1 MQRLQKTGG
10 RYLLQT
16 KTAFRDSPLFSIANV
31 ASSQELRISKSRPQ
45 PALSLPQPSQY
56 NPLFAYRGGTAMATA
71 EAKIHVSEFSNE
83 PFIDFSKPENRK
95 AMEDALKK
103 VASEFGREYPM
114 YIGGQKVIT
123 AEKRTSTNPSHP
135 SQVIGIFQT
144 ATPEM
149 AAQAVEAVSKA
160 FESWKRVPAAQRV
173 ECLFRAAKI
182 LRERK
187 FEMNAL
193 ICYEAGKTWPEADA
207 DTAETIDFLEFYGRE
222 MLRLAGPQQ
231 VVPMKGE
238 KNYLVYIPLG
248 VGVVIPPWNFPAAIA
263 AGMTMASL
271 VTGNTVVLK
280 PAGDTPT
287 VAAKFVEIAYEA
299 GIPKDAL
306 NFLTGPGAEIGD
318 VLVKHPKTRYIA
330 FTGSKEVGLRISELA
345 GKTVPGQIW
354 IKRTVLEM
362 GGKDSIIVD
371 EEGDVDAAV
380 EGVAQAAF
388 GYQGQKCSA
397 CSRAIV
403 SEKIYDSFVEKLV
416 ARTRKIAV
424 GPSEDPD
431 NYMGPVVSKSAMN
444 TILNYIEVGKKEGR
458 LLHGGGRAAGD
469 GYFIQPRIIA
479 DVDPQ
484 ARISQEEIF
493 GPVLAVIK
501 AKDFDQALEIAN
513 NTEFGLTGGVYSKNP
528 EKLEKAQETFHV
540 GNLYL
545 NRKCTGAMVGA
556 HPFGGFNM
564 SGTDSKAG
572 GRDYLLLF
580 LQAKTVAEKLQN

>member
-1 MQRLQKTGG
+1 
-10 RYLLQT
+10 
-16 KTAFRDSPLFSIANV
+16 
-31 ASSQELRISKSRPQ
+31 
-45 PALSLPQPSQY
+45 
-56 NPLFAYRGGTAMATA
+56 
-71 EAKIHVSEFSNE
+71 
-83 PFIDFSKPENRK
+83 
-95 AMEDALKK
+95 
-103 VASEFGREYPM
+103 
-114 YIGGQKVIT
+114 
-123 AEKRTSTNPSHP
+123 
-135 SQVIGIFQT
+135 
-144 ATPEM
+144 
-149 AAQAVEAVSKA
+149 
-160 FESWKRVPAAQRV
+160 
-173 ECLFRAAKI
+173 
-182 LRERK
+182 
-187 FEMNAL
+187 MNAL

-207 DTAETIDFLEFYGRE
+207 DTAETIDFCEYYGRE

-287 VAAKFVEIAYEA
+287 VAAKFVDIAYEA

-306 NFLTGPGAEIGD
+306 SFLTGPGASVGD

-403 SEKIYDSFVEKLV
+403 SEKIYDTFVQKLV
-416 ARTRKIAV
+416 DRTKKIAV
-424 GPSEDPD
+424 GPSEDPN

-444 TILNYIEVGKKEGR
+444 TILNYIEVGKKEGNSST
-458 LLHGGGRAAGD
+458 AAAARPATAISFSRPSSPTSIPWQESRRKKSLAPSSPSSKRRISITPLKSPTTRSSALPAP
-469 GYFIQPRIIA
+469 FIQKIPKNSKRRRNPFTLAISTLTANAPARWSALIRSA
-479 DVDPQ
+479 DSTCP
-484 ARISQEEIF
+484 ARIPKPAEEITCF
-493 GPVLAVIK
+493 Y
-501 AKDFDQALEIAN
+501 F
-513 NTEFGLTGGVYSKNP
+513 YR
-528 EKLEKAQETFHV
+528 
-540 GNLYL
+540 
-545 NRKCTGAMVGA
+545 RK
-556 HPFGGFNM
+556 
-564 SGTDSKAG
+564 S
-572 GRDYLLLF
+572 
-580 LQAKTVAEKLQN
+580 VAEKLQN

>member
-1 MQRLQKTGG
+1 
-10 RYLLQT
+10 
-16 KTAFRDSPLFSIANV
+16 
-31 ASSQELRISKSRPQ
+31 
-45 PALSLPQPSQY
+45 
-56 NPLFAYRGGTAMATA
+56 
-71 EAKIHVSEFSNE
+71 
-83 PFIDFSKPENRK
+83 
-95 AMEDALKK
+95 
-103 VASEFGREYPM
+103 
-114 YIGGQKVIT
+114 
-123 AEKRTSTNPSHP
+123 
-135 SQVIGIFQT
+135 
-144 ATPEM
+144 
-149 AAQAVEAVSKA
+149 
-160 FESWKRVPAAQRV
+160 
-173 ECLFRAAKI
+173 
-182 LRERK
+182 
-187 FEMNAL
+187 
-193 ICYEAGKTWPEADA
+193 
-207 DTAETIDFLEFYGRE
+207 
-222 MLRLAGPQQ
+222 
-231 VVPMKGE
+231 
-238 KNYLVYIPLG
+238 
-248 VGVVIPPWNFPAAIA
+248 
-263 AGMTMASL
+263 MTMASL

-306 NFLTGPGAEIGD
+306 NFLTGPGAEVGD

-362 GGKDSIIVD
+362 GGKDSIILD

-403 SEKIYDSFVEKLV
+403 SEKVYDAFVEKLV
-416 ARTRKIAV
+416 ERTKKIAV
-424 GPSEDPD
+424 GPSEDPN
-431 NYMGPVVSKSAMN
+431 NYMGPVVSKSAMK
-444 TILNYIEVGKKEGR
+444 TILDYIEVGKKEGK

-469 GYFIQPRIIA
+469 GYFIQPTIIA
-479 DVDPQ
+479 DVHPK

-501 AKDFDQALEIAN
+501 VKNFDEALEIAN
-513 NTEFGLTGGVYSKNP
+513 NTESSDRPAASTPKIP
-528 EKLEKAQETFHV
+528 AKLEKAQESFHV

-545 NRKCTGAMVGA
+545 NRKKCTGAMVGA

-564 SGTDSKAG
+564 SGNLDSKAG

-580 LQAKTVAEKLQN
+580 LQGKTVAEKVTG